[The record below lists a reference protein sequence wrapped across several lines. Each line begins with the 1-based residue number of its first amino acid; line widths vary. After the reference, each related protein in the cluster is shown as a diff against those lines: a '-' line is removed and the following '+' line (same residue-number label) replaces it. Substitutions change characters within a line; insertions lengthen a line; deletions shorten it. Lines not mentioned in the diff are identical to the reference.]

1 MTIVMNASPFKVN
14 SIPIASANCEELR
27 LKCLEEFRL
36 IEQRELLHNMQNE
49 IAKNILVGRRA
60 SLIISP

>member
-1 MTIVMNASPFKVN
+1 MNASPFKVN
-14 SIPIASANCEELR
+14 SVPIASVNCEELR
-27 LKCLEEFRL
+27 LKCLEEYKL
-36 IEQRELLHNMQNE
+36 IEQRELLHTMQNE